1 MASTVLY
8 EDQVLQKDSQIG
20 NKDHPNMEPLEASK
34 LGNGTA
40 VNEANVP
47 EKKKAAKLQDT
58 DVQEVSN
65 GEDEED
71 ASILQ
76 DDDDTD

>member
-1 MASTVLY
+1 
-8 EDQVLQKDSQIG
+8 
-20 NKDHPNMEPLEASK
+20 MEPLEASK